1 MAWSRARDAC
11 ALDWRTLPGTTS
23 AAGPAKNNT
32 RLAAPPRV
40 SIVTPVR
47 DAARFLPE
55 LIASVRAQD
64 HPEIE
69 HIVVDGGSTDGT
81 LDVLRAAGD
90 LSWTS
95 EPDRGMYDALGKGLR
110 RATGAI
116 VAYQNA
122 DDRYAGPDAVSR
134 AVAALAAHPEAD
146 VVYGDYRLIDFDGRP
161 LREVR
166 ARDFDAA
173 ALTRHNFVPPHST
186 FIRRRVL
193 DDEGLWPDPSLEYC
207 GDWEWFLR
215 LAAAGHA
222 FRHVPGVLSEF
233 RQHRRSKTASTSLIA
248 KAREWAR
255 VCRRH
260 RISLGRLMLHEAVV
274 EPLRRRLVRG

>member
-1 MAWSRARDAC
+1 M
-11 ALDWRTLPGTTS
+11 LETTS
-23 AAGPAKNNT
+23 ALG
-32 RLAAPPRV
+32 APKTSTLRRV

-47 DAARFLPE
+47 NAARFLPE

-64 HPEIE
+64 HPDIE

-81 LDVLRAAGD
+81 LDVLCAAVD
-90 LSWTS
+90 VSWTS

-134 AVAALAAHPEAD
+134 AVAALAAHPEVD
-146 VVYGDYRLIDFDGRP
+146 VVYGDYRLIDAAGRP
-161 LREVR
+161 GREVR
-166 ARDFDAA
+166 ARTFDAE
-173 ALTRHNFVPPHST
+173 ALGRYNFIPPHST
-186 FIRRRVL
+186 FLRRAVL
-193 DDEGLWPDPSLEYC
+193 ADEGLWPDPSLQYC

-215 LAAAGHA
+215 LSAAGRRFLHL
-222 FRHVPGVLSEF
+222 PSVLSEF
-233 RQHRRSKTASTSLIA
+233 RAHRGSQTASTSLLS
-248 KAREWAR
+248 KAREWRR

-260 RISLGRLMLHEAVV
+260 RLSLARLVLYEAALV
-274 EPLRRRLVRG
+274 PLRRRLARDP